1 MKLRQIVDLFVKTLV
16 GWNERKAPTYAAAIA
31 YSTLF
36 SLAPLLILSIHFASL
51 TLNEAEVQA
60 RLVETIERQVGT
72 EVARLTEDILTMS
85 FAVFPSTGATLFS
98 AAFLL
103 WGASGVFKQL
113 RGALNAMWGIDIQA
127 RTMKQTVFQT
137 AKSYLVSLSVALL
150 IGLVP
155 ILFLF
160 SSTLMALLPSD
171 LVVRVSRTG
180 WLPAVIRAF
189 ASPVIYF
196 ALFGALLKYL
206 PQAKVSWRAVWPG
219 ALLTAVLFWIGSVV
233 LGWYLQNSAIQSL
246 YGAAGSAIA
255 LLLWAYY
262 SAWILL
268 FGAKFVQVYAE
279 ARGYAIVP
287 HHGVGYVDR
296 LAPSNEPP
304 RDVSGT

>member
-1 MKLRQIVDLFVKTLV
+1 
-16 GWNERKAPTYAAAIA
+16 
-31 YSTLF
+31 
-36 SLAPLLILSIHFASL
+36 
-51 TLNEAEVQA
+51 
-60 RLVETIERQVGT
+60 
-72 EVARLTEDILTMS
+72 
-85 FAVFPSTGATLFS
+85 
-98 AAFLL
+98 
-103 WGASGVFKQL
+103 
-113 RGALNAMWGIDIQA
+113 
-127 RTMKQTVFQT
+127 
-137 AKSYLVSLSVALL
+137 VALL

>member
-1 MKLRQIVDLFVKTLV
+1 MKPRQIVDLFVKTLV

-51 TLNEAEVQA
+51 TLNEAEIHA
-60 RLVETIERQVGT
+60 RLVETIQRQVGT
-72 EVARLTEDILTMS
+72 QVARLTDDILAMS

-98 AAFLL
+98 AIFLL

-113 RGALNAMWGIDIQA
+113 RGALNAMWGLDIQA
-127 RTMKQTVFQT
+127 RTVKQTLFQT
-137 AKSYLVSLSVALL
+137 AKSYVVSVSVALVV
-150 IGLVP
+150 GLVP

-160 SSTLMALLPSD
+160 SSTLMALLPPD
-171 LVVRVSRTG
+171 LVARVSRTG
-180 WLPAVIRAF
+180 WLPTAVRLF
-189 ASPVIYF
+189 SSPAIYF
-196 ALFGALLKYL
+196 VLFLAILKYL
-206 PQAKVSWRAVWPG
+206 PQARVPWRAVWTG
-219 ALLTAVLFWIGSVV
+219 ALLAAVLFWIGNVV

-262 SAWILL
+262 SAVILL
-268 FGAKFVQVYAE
+268 FGAKFIQVFAE

-287 HHGVGYVDR
+287 HHGVEYVYR
-296 LAPSNEPP
+296 LAPP
-304 RDVSGT
+304 DGSGGVT